1 MKTKDWFPRFGLLRL
16 RPQCAALL
24 VVNLFLGAFASHAQP
39 VWRGTVSPDWN
50 NPLNWNTNSVPAATG
65 QANFGSSG
73 TNFVK
78 FEQSTMVG
86 SIVFNGTG
94 ILGTGYVFQVA
105 DPISLTITGS
115 GITVNKTPEP
125 TFNVTSLGS
134 PGVPALSFESG
145 TAGPATYNVTN
156 TAAMVFHGTSTAGPA
171 TINAGLTTDQTG
183 FQAGFIMFRD
193 SSTAGTATIT
203 ANVDSNIEFHDK
215 SNAGTAMITATNK
228 GFIFFNETSTAGNA
242 TLINDG
248 GYGVDGV
255 AQIVFGHIDNV
266 EFFGGTPTAGDATII
281 TNSGGITA
289 FENEGQGGNA
299 RFITN
304 AGGTVDISALTTGGT
319 TAGSIE
325 GAGTYKLGKNEFTVG
340 SNNLST
346 TVSGLIE
353 DGGQAGGTGGSLV
366 KVGTGTLTL
375 LGDNTFS
382 GGTTIQNGVVVVGNL
397 PGSQN
402 EALGISTALGTGNVN
417 LTGGVLRAT
426 TLDPITIVVGN
437 NYTQGGNGILQLG
450 IAGTK
455 GSQYDRIQAGGTA
468 SVGGA
473 LQVFG
478 LNFAPSVGNA
488 FAVVTA
494 SGGRIGGTEFSTVN
508 DEEFNT
514 HGLQRVDLYLH
525 NAVVLLYVSSHVPP
539 GPQPE
544 PSPQPPGVTPPVPP
558 TEEPPPI
565 NEEEDNV
572 VLPPVDPNQPI
583 PESEVVQ
590 LVDPTAEELT
600 SLYEISFSAANMQRF
615 NLGDRMFQIQQ
626 SVVPPPPVPPIPTP
640 TLEKGA
646 EGKGVEGKAP
656 PPAPPSP
663 INRWGVWA
671 NGWGDFV
678 NVDSTSTA
686 QGYRFTT
693 GGVSAGVDY
702 LVIPNHFAVGL
713 FGGYSHSWINF
724 TPSGSA
730 DNDTGRGGLYATYF
744 NQGWWV
750 DAAVWG
756 GGTDYST
763 SRQALAGT
771 ANGSTSG
778 WEFSTF
784 GEAGYDI
791 HCGAL
796 AFGPT
801 VAMQFTRVFL
811 NGFGENGSLVPLDI
825 HGAGQNSLRTDVG
838 GRVYYKWLVGNIPVI
853 PTVNLGWEH
862 EYKYSTLD
870 IGASAPIL
878 DTSTTFSGP
887 NIGHDSLII
896 NAGISVQWTPRIWTT
911 IGYDGDVAR
920 DHYNSNAVAGTFSF
934 SF

>member
-1 MKTKDWFPRFGLLRL
+1 MKTKDWFSRFYPLRLLRPNTTL
-16 RPQCAALL
+16 LLAVILWAANTSGQTLTAPPNQSPSQGRSFLSVNSNTVTAGAGGTITLNGGSVSLIRTLLNSSTSNFSALL
-24 VVNLFLGAFASHAQP
+24 ALGNGASIVANNGVNISVMNNGVSQLATESIILGANALSGGVVTLNGGSITTHGTNVNNRAYG
-39 VWRGTVSPDWN
+39 VNAGVGGTVI
-50 NPLNWNTNSVPAATG
+50 
-65 QANFGSSG
+65 AND
-73 TNFVK
+73 VMI
-78 FEQSTMVG
+78 Q
-86 SIVFNGTG
+86 
-94 ILGTGYVFQVA
+94 
-105 DPISLTITGS
+105 
-115 GITVNKTPEP
+115 
-125 TFNVTSLGS
+125 
-134 PGVPALSFESG
+134 
-145 TAGPATYNVTN
+145 TAGQDS
-156 TAAMVFHGTSTAGPA
+156 HG
-171 TINAGLTTDQTG
+171 
-183 FQAGFIMFRD
+183 
-193 SSTAGTATIT
+193 
-203 ANVDSNIEFHDK
+203 V
-215 SNAGTAMITATNK
+215 
-228 GFIFFNETSTAGNA
+228 
-242 TLINDG
+242 
-248 GYGVDGV
+248 V
-255 AQIVFGHIDNV
+255 A
-266 EFFGGTPTAGDATII
+266 
-281 TNSGGITA
+281 
-289 FENEGQGGNA
+289 
-299 RFITN
+299 
-304 AGGTVDISALTTGGT
+304 AGGTVNLMNGSVTTNGQSAIGLQANGN
-319 TAGSIE
+319 AGPSVI
-325 GAGTYKLGKNEFTVG
+325 
-340 SNNLST
+340 
-346 TVSGLIE
+346 
-353 DGGQAGGTGGSLV
+353 
-366 KVGTGTLTL
+366 
-375 LGDNTFS
+375 
-382 GGTTIQNGVVVVGNL
+382 
-397 PGSQN
+397 
-402 EALGISTALGTGNVN
+402 TALGTKITTTGPIAFGATLDGANASTISLTNVVLNTTGPGASGLAVLGNPPLNTANQFTLDSTVVNTSGDGIVWVAQSNANIDLKNGTTINPGSGTLLTVFPGIGSPTLNLNADGNVILNGNVN
-417 LTGGVLRAT
+417 ALARGNSIVNVNLLNNSVLTGAIQNATNVSIESGSTWNITDTSTVTRNVSVNQGILAFQSAAKFASTGAASVLN
-426 TLDPITIVVGN
+426 VGS
-437 NYTQGGNGILQLG
+437 YTQGPSGILELG
-450 IAGTK
+450 LAGLN
-455 GSQYDRIQAGGTA
+455 GSQYDRIQAAGTATVGGT
-468 SVGGA
+468 
-473 LQVFG
+473 LNLFG
-478 LNFAPSVGNA
+478 LGDAPFAPSKGNA
-488 FAVVTA
+488 FAVVFA
-494 SGGRIGGTEFSTVN
+494 LGGRFSQFSDIN
-508 DEEFNT
+508 DEEFNI
-514 HGLQRVDLYLH
+514 HGLQRVNLYLK
-525 NAVVLLYVSSHVPP
+525 NAVVVLYLTPHVRPEP
-539 GPQPE
+539 EPE

-572 VLPPVDPNQPI
+572 SLPPVDPNQPI

-656 PPAPPSP
+656 PPAPLPSP

-702 LVIPNHFAVGL
+702 LIIPNHFAVGL

-730 DNDTGRGGLYATYF
+730 DTDTGRGGLYATYF

-811 NGFGENGSLVPLDI
+811 NGFSENGSLVPLDI

-870 IGASAPIL
+870 IGASAPAL
-878 DTSTTFSGP
+878 DASTTFSGP
-887 NIGHDSLII
+887 NIGHDSLLI

-920 DHYNSNAVAGTFSF
+920 DHYNSNAVSGTFSF